1 MTYDFRA
8 NQVRLNK
15 IISSG
20 SIPILIYPSSS
31 ASDFD
36 GNVNF
41 STSGIGSDVFLF
53 VSGNLDGTSKA
64 LFGGNVVTSGSIRS
78 LNGITGSVQYTDD
91 ATTPFIVNGPNI
103 TTNYNSLGQW
113 EITGSGGGGGT
124 NYFTEIALNSIETTG
139 SVAMTYLSASTGAE
153 ITGSLA
159 QGLGINVTGFYSHAE
174 GTSTVASG
182 FYAHAEGSSTNAA
195 GLGSHAEGSSTNANG
210 WYSHAE
216 GTFSVTN
223 GDFSHAEGSGATTY
237 GSSSHAEGFAAASYG
252 DFSHAEG
259 AFSATNGLYSHA
271 EGYFTLA
278 HGEASHAEGFGSETV
293 GTGSFAAGLYTVA
306 SSSIDGTFPPTTIQ
320 AAFGKYNL
328 QGNSD
333 SLFVV
338 GDGFDASNRHDV
350 FRVNSGSVQV
360 TGSLEVLGGI
370 TGSLSGTVAGNPFII
385 AGSNI
390 TTNYNSLGQW
400 EITGSA
406 VNYFTEIALDSI
418 ATTGSVAM
426 TYLSASTGAGITG
439 SFILSSSIPARIIT
453 SVRLGDATVT
463 ANGLYAFAHAFA
475 GAAAGDYS
483 YVQGYSGAANGNYSH
498 AEGNSSLASGVSS
511 HAEGNA
517 TTASGI
523 YSHSEGYQTAASG
536 NSAHSEGSSTTAS
549 GDASH
554 TEGYNTTASGTN
566 CHAEGYSTSAGSI
579 SAGNAHSEGAYT
591 IASGD
596 SSHAEGSTTTASGA
610 ASHAEGYIT
619 KSRGNYSHA
628 QGWGSEAYGAG
639 SLAAGLYTVAS
650 GSGPTDNPPTT
661 TQASF
666 GKYNLQGN
674 SDSLFVIGDGLD
686 GSNRHDVFR
695 VNSGSVQITGS
706 LEVLG
711 GITGSI
717 SGTVA
722 GNPFIVAGTNVTVN
736 YNSLGQW
743 EVTSSGGGGGGGG
756 TQKQFVAKYEE
767 TTSTTP
773 IIIGQFSWIP
783 SDYASLTTLRVRAIM
798 STDGTANHTGS
809 LQIYNLTSNAYVN
822 LVDTPSVD
830 SLFTITSSTPTLV
843 TSSNLLS
850 GGTNFDNITD
860 SIYEVRISGSTAN
873 TTIIGGVEL
882 VYS

>member
-31 ASDFD
+31 ASDFN

-91 ATTPFIVNGPNI
+91 ATTPFVVNGPNI

-113 EITGSGGGGGT
+113 EITGSGGGGT

-174 GTSTVASG
+174 GTSTIASG

-278 HGEASHAEGFGSETV
+278 HGEASHAEGFGSETI

-360 TGSLEVLGGI
+360 TGS
-370 TGSLSGTVAGNPFII
+370 F
-385 AGSNI
+385 
-390 TTNYNSLGQW
+390 
-400 EITGSA
+400 
-406 VNYFTEIALDSI
+406 
-418 ATTGSVAM
+418 
-426 TYLSASTGAGITG
+426 
-439 SFILSSSIPARIIT
+439 
-453 SVRLGDATVT
+453 
-463 ANGLYAFAHAFA
+463 
-475 GAAAGDYS
+475 
-483 YVQGYSGAANGNYSH
+483 
-498 AEGNSSLASGVSS
+498 
-511 HAEGNA
+511 
-517 TTASGI
+517 
-523 YSHSEGYQTAASG
+523 
-536 NSAHSEGSSTTAS
+536 
-549 GDASH
+549 
-554 TEGYNTTASGTN
+554 
-566 CHAEGYSTSAGSI
+566 
-579 SAGNAHSEGAYT
+579 
-591 IASGD
+591 
-596 SSHAEGSTTTASGA
+596 
-610 ASHAEGYIT
+610 
-619 KSRGNYSHA
+619 
-628 QGWGSEAYGAG
+628 
-639 SLAAGLYTVAS
+639 
-650 GSGPTDNPPTT
+650 
-661 TQASF
+661 
-666 GKYNLQGN
+666 
-674 SDSLFVIGDGLD
+674 
-686 GSNRHDVFR
+686 
-695 VNSGSVQITGS
+695 
-706 LEVLG
+706 EVLG

-722 GNPFIVAGTNVTVN
+722 GNPFIVAGSNITAN

-743 EVTSSGGGGGGGG
+743 EITSSGGGGGGGG

-830 SLFTITSSTPTLV
+830 NLFTITTSTPTLV